1 MELFGDTKDFI
12 RARWFHALERI
23 SPSKIEDPRDIP
35 IIINSFN
42 RLTTLRRLIA
52 SLEQRGLTNIH
63 ILDNC
68 STYPPL
74 LEWYATEGGGYDIIR
89 LPKNLGFKAL
99 WKHRPTRKRFCC
111 DYYIYT
117 DPDLEL
123 DPACPADVVARMFD
137 LLKNRYPYAFKIG
150 PSIRLDDLPDC
161 YEHKAQVLRCE
172 SCNFTRPVGDGLYRA
187 PIDTTFA
194 LYRPRIGL
202 SRRSSLESYRMAEPY
217 RIRHLPWYEDSDNVT
232 NEDRYYKEHCSYVT
246 TWSKR

>member
-23 SPSKIEDPRDIP
+23 CPSKIEDPRDIP

-74 LEWYATEGGGYDIIR
+74 LEWYATDGRRYDIIR

-99 WKHRPTRKRFCC
+99 WKHRPTRKRFCG

-123 DPACPADVVARMFD
+123 DPACPADVVARMF
-137 LLKNRYPYAFKIG
+137 
-150 PSIRLDDLPDC
+150 
-161 YEHKAQVLRCE
+161 
-172 SCNFTRPVGDGLYRA
+172 
-187 PIDTTFA
+187 
-194 LYRPRIGL
+194 L
-202 SRRSSLESYRMAEPY
+202 SL
-217 RIRHLPWYEDSDNVT
+217 IHI
-232 NEDRYYKEHCSYVT
+232 
-246 TWSKR
+246 

>member
-23 SPSKIEDPRDIP
+23 CPSKIEDPRDIP

-74 LEWYATEGGGYDIIR
+74 LEWYATGGGGYDIIR

-99 WKHRPTRKRFCC
+99 WNHRPTPKRLQ
-111 DYYIYT
+111 DRA
-117 DPDLEL
+117 L
-123 DPACPADVVARMFD
+123 DTPRRPAR
-137 LLKNRYPYAFKIG
+137 LLQ
-150 PSIRLDDLPDC
+150 
-161 YEHKAQVLRCE
+161 AQGGGIEVRE
-172 SCNFTRPVGDGLYRA
+172 QQFHP
-187 PIDTTFA
+187 
-194 LYRPRIGL
+194 
-202 SRRSSLESYRMAEPY
+202 SRR
-217 RIRHLPWYEDSDNVT
+217 
-232 NEDRYYKEHCSYVT
+232 
-246 TWSKR
+246 